1 MNNYRITCDNCEY
14 FWSEHPEI
22 MYGFCHEQDNKLIKV
37 SPLSAC
43 TKFRARVYAN
53 NSVPDSQFKVNN
65 VNGNIK
71 DASVVIVYGDI
82 KGNIKDCQD
91 VIIINGDVKGNIH
104 NCKNV
109 CGLLSNQ
116 TMTARDNGTK
126 REDKYDITT
135 EYQSSTRQILY

>member
-1 MNNYRITCDNCEY
+1 MNNCRITCDNCE
-14 FWSEHPEI
+14 
-22 MYGFCHEQDNKLIKV
+22 
-37 SPLSAC
+37 
-43 TKFRARVYAN
+43 
-53 NSVPDSQFKVNN
+53 
-65 VNGNIK
+65 
-71 DASVVIVYGDI
+71 VVIVYGDI

-104 NCKNV
+104 NCENV